1 MLARADGRVVLVAGA
16 IPGETVRARIERVER
31 GVAFARVEAVLTPSP
46 DRREPFFDAACGGGV
61 YAHVDPARQV
71 ALKREVIL
79 DGLRRGAGI
88 TWEQPL
94 AVAASPERG
103 YRLRARLHVRD
114 GRIGFFKEGTHVLCD
129 AAPSAQLD
137 AATLDVAHRLV
148 DGLGAVFGASSAESL
163 EVSENLDGSER
174 AVHLHPIDRALVG
187 TTLPAP
193 LAARLLVDGLTGL
206 SVATSGGGATTLAGD
221 PTVGDD
227 LARIVRGAPPGIR
240 LRRHAASFF
249 QGNRFLVGGAGAG
262 RRRRRAGRRTGVG
275 SLCRRRPVRR
285 RAVCDR
291 PRSRHGG
298 RGRSGER
305 RRSARQRRG
314 LRRPARRRGPRRR
327 RRAGGDAAAGRRDRH
342 RRSAA
347 HRAVEGGDGGAG
359 RVGRAPDRLRVLRRG
374 DAGPRPQGARRGRL
388 RARVARG
395 LRSLPEH
402 GPRRDAG
409 GAWRV
414 GNDDSGV
421 EFDSGVVQRVALR
434 RGEEA
439 AEQALEAAA
448 LPEALGVPLH
458 GDAEAR
464 RRALDGFDDAV
475 HRAGRHLQ
483 AVARPSSAPDGAGC

>member
-1 MLARADGRVVLVAGA
+1 MPAASGPIELTIERPVAGGRMLARADGRVVLVAGA

-187 TTLPAP
+187 TTHAGV
-193 LAARLLVDGLTGL
+193 AGRATAR
-206 SVATSGGGATTLAGD
+206 
-221 PTVGDD
+221 
-227 LARIVRGAPPGIR
+227 
-240 LRRHAASFF
+240 RRPH
-249 QGNRFLVGGAGAG
+249 RPVGGDE
-262 RRRRRAGRRTGVG
+262 RRRRRDP
-275 SLCRRRPVRR
+275 RRRPEGRRRSGADRPRRAARHPPAPARRVVLPGQPLPRR
-285 RAVCDR
+285 RADV
-291 PRSRHGG
+291 
-298 RGRSGER
+298 
-305 RRSARQRRG
+305 
-314 LRRPARRRGPRRR
+314 
-327 RRAGGDAAAGRRDRH
+327 
-342 RRSAA
+342 
-347 HRAVEGGDGGAG
+347 
-359 RVGRAPDRLRVLRRG
+359 
-374 DAGPRPQGARRGRL
+374 
-388 RARVARG
+388 
-395 LRSLPEH
+395 
-402 GPRRDAG
+402 
-409 GAWRV
+409 
-414 GNDDSGV
+414 
-421 EFDSGVVQRVALR
+421 
-434 RGEEA
+434 
-439 AEQALEAAA
+439 
-448 LPEALGVPLH
+448 
-458 GDAEAR
+458 
-464 RRALDGFDDAV
+464 
-475 HRAGRHLQ
+475 
-483 AVARPSSAPDGAGC
+483 RPSSTRCRATDRCGISMPASACSPPRCVRPAAIASPRWKAIR